1 MTTKPGFSATRR
13 FRRGRR
19 SAEAGLS
26 LLELLIAM
34 ALLAVIAVGILPM
47 MMRSLADTHRG
58 WEATE
63 VSNFALSQI
72 EDQLATPFD
81 SPSLDVGSGLTENL
95 SSRTWVEGDPDQVG
109 DALEGW
115 TDDPT
120 SKGLLLWRRNTYVR
134 WYNKADLSTP
144 LDGDTEPTEVH
155 LKEIQVQVTGER
167 QGGALGGG
175 QELWIRV
182 FKAF

>member
-1 MTTKPGFSATRR
+1 MTTKIGFPAARR
-13 FRRGRR
+13 RRRGR
-19 SAEAGLS
+19 SSEEGLS

-47 MMRSLADTHRG
+47 MMRSLADSNRG

-63 VSNFALSQI
+63 VSNFALSQL
-72 EDQLATPFD
+72 EDQLATPFE
-81 SPSLDVGSGLTENL
+81 SPSLQVGSGLTENL
-95 SSRTWVEGDPDQVG
+95 SSLAWVEGDPHQVG

-120 SKGLLLWRRNTYVR
+120 SKGTTMWRRNTYVR
-134 WYNKADLSTP
+134 WYNMNDLSTP

-155 LKEIQVQVTGER
+155 LKEIQVQISGER

-182 FKAF
+182 LKAF

>member
-1 MTTKPGFSATRR
+1 MTKKPGFPAGRR

-19 SAEAGLS
+19 SGETGLS

-47 MMRSLADTHRG
+47 MMRSLADANRG

-72 EDQLATPFD
+72 EDQLAAPFD
-81 SPSLDVGSGLTENL
+81 SPSLDVGAGLTENL
-95 SSRTWVEGDPDQVG
+95 SSRMWVEGDPDQVG
-109 DALEGW
+109 DAVEGW

-120 SKGLLLWRRNTYVR
+120 SKGLMLWRRNTYVR
-134 WYNKADLSTP
+134 WYNYNDLSTP

-155 LKEIQVQVTGER
+155 LKEIQVQISGER
-167 QGGALGGG
+167 RGGALGGG

-182 FKAF
+182 LKAF